1 VKVRPRPSPASAAQN
16 GSSEAL
22 QRLRAANKAAEREG
36 DEKIALIDSVDAR
49 VASWREGKR
58 DNLRALLGS
67 VENVLWEGSGWRR
80 VGLHELVMAN
90 KVKIVYMKAIGK
102 THPDKLPQDA
112 TTEIRMIAGHVFST
126 LNEAWDKFKTENG
139 L

>member
-1 VKVRPRPSPASAAQN
+1 
-16 GSSEAL
+16 
-22 QRLRAANKAAEREG
+22 
-36 DEKIALIDSVDAR
+36 
-49 VASWREGKR
+49 
-58 DNLRALLGS
+58 LLGS
-67 VENVLWEGSGWRR
+67 LENVLWEGSGWRR